1 MVVVHAQDVDGR
13 GDHVEV
19 AVADDALPRPAL
31 PVEVGGVLEQ
41 VGGIAAA
48 EDRVE
53 EEPVV
58 QRVDAPRG
66 VDVDRVVGVAGV
78 GHGEVEAHPE
88 TYVVA
93 AAPQLVGHHP
103 VAEEEVVGRDEPGHA
118 VLPARRVVARG
129 VAEERG
135 AERLVEGRPRG
146 HPVAQDVVHREG
158 VVDEAVGGVAV
169 GPAARVL
176 ERPGAGP
183 SGRASATAR
192 CRGRAARRRAGRR
205 TPVRPRWPD
214 RRPGA
219 PAATP
224 PRSGTT
230 WRRGRRGGPRRP
242 ASGGSGRRRPRR
254 CPRPARRRG
263 SGRRC
268 PRWRACVRPRRRPPR
283 SGRTRWPCPTR
294 SRTGSAR

>member
-1 MVVVHAQDVDGR
+1 MLGADEGRQGDPVRLVTADADDVGARVPGDLVAVVVVHAQDVDGR

-31 PVEVGGVLEQ
+31 PVEVGGVLDQ
-41 VGGIAAA
+41 VGGVAAA
-48 EDRVE
+48 EDGVE

-58 QRVDAPRG
+58 QGVDAPRG
-66 VDVDRVVGVAGV
+66 VHVDGVVGVAGV

-93 AAPQLVGHHP
+93 AAPQLVGHHS

-118 VLPARRVVARG
+118 LLPARRVVARG

-158 VVDEAVGGVAV
+158 VLDEAVGGVAV

-176 ERPGAGP
+176 EDLRQV
-183 SGRASATAR
+183 
-192 CRGRAARRRAGRR
+192 
-205 TPVRPRWPD
+205 PVVERQ
-214 RRPGA
+214 
-219 PAATP
+219 
-224 PRSGTT
+224 
-230 WRRGRRGGPRRP
+230 PRRDVV
-242 ASGGSGRRRPRR
+242 AGS
-254 CPRPARRRG
+254 
-263 SGRRC
+263 SSTS
-268 PRWRACVRPRRRPPR
+268 R
-283 SGRTRWPCPTR
+283 S
-294 SRTGSAR
+294 